1 MKRQPG
7 TAATPAPAAEPV
19 ALVLSRQER
28 PHPDG

>member
-7 TAATPAPAAEPV
+7 TAASPAPAAEPV

-28 PHPDG
+28 PGA